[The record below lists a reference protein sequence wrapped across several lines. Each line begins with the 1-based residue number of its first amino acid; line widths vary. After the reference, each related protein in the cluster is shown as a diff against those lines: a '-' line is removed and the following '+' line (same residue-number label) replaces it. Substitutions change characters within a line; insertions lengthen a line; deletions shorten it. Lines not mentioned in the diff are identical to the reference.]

1 MGPVRG
7 ALRAAR
13 TGFLAQP
20 QAIASASAAGFGFTC
35 RGQPPV
41 AALSLC
47 PSTSGGPTGEL
58 AQHAAPLR
66 AVSNVGYTS
75 GLNSGSRTPSFF
87 RGRWRTN
94 PCRWRAGGRRGMARA
109 RSQTQ
114 TANRGKGTELVTA
127 AAQVPYG
134 YELAYPSAVGRPHS
148 LVTSSNVRLSAS
160 SLNQKSMHASCAS
173 RDGPRSS
180 SRICICS
187 SCRR

>member
-13 TGFLAQP
+13 TGFLAPP

-47 PSTSGGPTGEL
+47 PSTLGGPTGEL

-75 GLNSGSRTPSFF
+75 RLNSWSRTPSFF
-87 RGRWRTN
+87 RGRAR
-94 PCRWRAGGRRGMARA
+94 PIPPVVCVHVRPSGGAGVAGGLATQRGRVPVRNSMKSRIALRISAATPSVQPSGSSVNARRRRLRA
-109 RSQTQ
+109 STAPTRPLERSQATQ
-114 TANRGKGTELVTA
+114 ASMSSV
-127 AAQVPYG
+127 
-134 YELAYPSAVGRPHS
+134 VGW
-148 LVTSSNVRLSAS
+148 
-160 SLNQKSMHASCAS
+160 
-173 RDGPRSS
+173 
-180 SRICICS
+180 
-187 SCRR
+187 CRRS